1 MAKIVLTTWVIGK
14 KSASEIT
21 DQTKVSVVFKLS
33 HKDQRRIIRTGYEI
47 LPTQFEEGMVVNHD
61 KAGTINAVLIT
72 KLAEYLGEL
81 ASIAGIIDNLDID
94 QVRDKIT
101 TQEKKTVRGGG
112 SGLNVFDSFKEYEEY
127 LISKKKTGS
136 ARNYSLTRRTL
147 EKWWGGSHLDFSSLT
162 SAKLT
167 EFHDSFDKG
176 YDVEKYVGTGKS
188 RKKVIVHKDYSL
200 NTTSIHERNIRTIF
214 NREIKARRI
223 SADLYPFEEFVI
235 LENENTEH
243 RDLTIKRLWQIRDLD
258 LSGETERVR
267 ESRDLFMLSFYLIG
281 MNLIDFW
288 HFDFAQL
295 DEGSLHY
302 VRKKTSRKYSFSIPP
317 EAREILLK
325 YRTHDDTNVFCERLQ
340 RFDSLT
346 TLVRDGLIVVAEKLG
361 LKSLTWYHAR
371 HTWSTLAQNKADVS
385 EDDARLALW
394 PKKQRVAD
402 RYNNKDL
409 KRIDVANRRTI
420 DLLPKEKYNFS
431 A

>member
-1 MAKIVLTTWVIGK
+1 M
-14 KSASEIT
+14 S
-21 DQTKVSVVFKLS
+21 
-33 HKDQRRIIRTGYEI
+33 
-47 LPTQFEEGMVVNHD
+47 
-61 KAGTINAVLIT
+61 
-72 KLAEYLGEL
+72 
-81 ASIAGIIDNLDID
+81 ID
-94 QVRDKIT
+94 QVKERLLRA
-101 TQEKKTVRGGG
+101 EVKTVQGGS
-112 SGLNVFDSFKEYEEY
+112 SGLNVLDSFKEYEDY

-147 EKWWGGSHLDFSSLT
+147 EKWWGGGHLDFSSLT
-162 SAKLT
+162 AAKLT

-188 RKKVIVHKDYSL
+188 RKKIVAHKDYSL

-267 ESRDLFMLSFYLIG
+267 DARDLFMLSFYLIG
-281 MNLIDFW
+281 INLMDFW
-288 HFDFAQL
+288 YLDFSKI
-295 DEGSLHY
+295 DTGMLHY
-302 VRKKTSRKYSFSIPP
+302 IRRKTSRPYSFSIQP
-317 EAREILLK
+317 EAMQILLK
-325 YRTHDDTNVFCERLQ
+325 YKSHDDTNIFQERLH

-346 TLVRDGLIVVAEKLG
+346 TIVRDGLIVVAEKVG
-361 LKSLTWYHAR
+361 LKELTWYHAR
-371 HTWSTLAQNKADVS
+371 HTWATLAQNKADVS

-409 KRIDVANRRTI
+409 KRIDVANRKTI
-420 DLLPKEKYNFS
+420 DLIPKEKYNFS
-431 A
+431 T